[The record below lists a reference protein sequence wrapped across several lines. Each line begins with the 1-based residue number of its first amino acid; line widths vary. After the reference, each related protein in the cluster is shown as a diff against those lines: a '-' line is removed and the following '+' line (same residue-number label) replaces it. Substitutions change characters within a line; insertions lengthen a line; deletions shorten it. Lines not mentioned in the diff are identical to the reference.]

1 MGEKEA
7 LAFLKKSNKSLIVAW
22 ESYKL
27 QIGHSENKQL
37 NDVFRQMFKAWTLS
51 NQKAID
57 FSNDAYFD
65 ARHRY
70 NADKALDNAF
80 RTFQKDSQQQLKI
93 EQEKQRNRYRSN
105 YFGYNYGYSPHYY
118 SWGW

>member
-7 LAFLKKSNKSLIVAW
+7 LAFLKKSNKSIIVAW

-51 NQKAID
+51 NQKAI
-57 FSNDAYFD
+57 FLLENKPA
-65 ARHRY
+65 
-70 NADKALDNAF
+70 
-80 RTFQKDSQQQLKI
+80 KI
-93 EQEKQRNRYRSN
+93 IHKTPLAKEKKSVKNK
-105 YFGYNYGYSPHYY
+105 
-118 SWGW
+118 

>member
-7 LAFLKKSNKSLIVAW
+7 LAFLKKSNKSIIVAW
-22 ESYKL
+22 ESYRL

-57 FSNDAYFD
+57 LLENKSA
-65 ARHRY
+65 
-70 NADKALDNAF
+70 
-80 RTFQKDSQQQLKI
+80 KI
-93 EQEKQRNRYRSN
+93 IHKTPLPKEKKSVKK
-105 YFGYNYGYSPHYY
+105 
-118 SWGW
+118 

>member
-57 FSNDAYFD
+57 LLENKSV
-65 ARHRY
+65 
-70 NADKALDNAF
+70 
-80 RTFQKDSQQQLKI
+80 KI
-93 EQEKQRNRYRSN
+93 IKKTPLPKEKKSVKNK
-105 YFGYNYGYSPHYY
+105 
-118 SWGW
+118 

>member
-7 LAFLKKSNKSLIVAW
+7 LAFLKKSNKSIIVAW

-57 FSNDAYFD
+57 LLENKSA
-65 ARHRY
+65 
-70 NADKALDNAF
+70 
-80 RTFQKDSQQQLKI
+80 KI
-93 EQEKQRNRYRSN
+93 VKKTTLPKEKKSVKNN
-105 YFGYNYGYSPHYY
+105 K
-118 SWGW
+118 

>member
-7 LAFLKKSNKSLIVAW
+7 LAFLKKSNKSIITAW

-57 FSNDAYFD
+57 LLENKPVKIVKKTPVPK
-65 ARHRY
+65 
-70 NADKALDNAF
+70 DKKPVKNN
-80 RTFQKDSQQQLKI
+80 KQL
-93 EQEKQRNRYRSN
+93 N
-105 YFGYNYGYSPHYY
+105 F
-118 SWGW
+118 

>member
-7 LAFLKKSNKSLIVAW
+7 LAFLKKSNKSIIVAW

-27 QIGHSENKQL
+27 QIGHSENRQL

-57 FSNDAYFD
+57 LLENKSA
-65 ARHRY
+65 
-70 NADKALDNAF
+70 KII
-80 RTFQKDSQQQLKI
+80 QKTPLSK
-93 EQEKQRNRYRSN
+93 EKKPVKHNKN
-105 YFGYNYGYSPHYY
+105 N
-118 SWGW
+118 

>member
-1 MGEKEA
+1 LGEKEA
-7 LAFLKKSNKSLIVAW
+7 LAFLKKSNKSIIVAW

-57 FSNDAYFD
+57 LLENKSA
-65 ARHRY
+65 
-70 NADKALDNAF
+70 KII
-80 RTFQKDSQQQLKI
+80 QKTPLPK
-93 EQEKQRNRYRSN
+93 EKKPVKHNKN
-105 YFGYNYGYSPHYY
+105 N
-118 SWGW
+118 

>member
-7 LAFLKKSNKSLIVAW
+7 LAFLKKSNKSIITAW

-57 FSNDAYFD
+57 LLENKPVKIVKKTPILK
-65 ARHRY
+65 
-70 NADKALDNAF
+70 DKKPVKNN
-80 RTFQKDSQQQLKI
+80 K
-93 EQEKQRNRYRSN
+93 
-105 YFGYNYGYSPHYY
+105 
-118 SWGW
+118 

>member
-7 LAFLKKSNKSLIVAW
+7 LAFLKKSNKSIITAW

-57 FSNDAYFD
+57 LLENKPVKIVKKTPILK
-65 ARHRY
+65 
-70 NADKALDNAF
+70 DKKPVKNNKQL
-80 RTFQKDSQQQLKI
+80 TF
-93 EQEKQRNRYRSN
+93 
-105 YFGYNYGYSPHYY
+105 
-118 SWGW
+118 

>member
-7 LAFLKKSNKSLIVAW
+7 LAFLKKSNKSIIVAW

-57 FSNDAYFD
+57 LLENKSA
-65 ARHRY
+65 
-70 NADKALDNAF
+70 
-80 RTFQKDSQQQLKI
+80 KI
-93 EQEKQRNRYRSN
+93 THKTPLPKEKKSVKNK
-105 YFGYNYGYSPHYY
+105 
-118 SWGW
+118 

>member
-57 FSNDAYFD
+57 LLENKS
-65 ARHRY
+65 
-70 NADKALDNAF
+70 
-80 RTFQKDSQQQLKI
+80 TKI
-93 EQEKQRNRYRSN
+93 VKKTLPKEKKSVKNK
-105 YFGYNYGYSPHYY
+105 
-118 SWGW
+118 